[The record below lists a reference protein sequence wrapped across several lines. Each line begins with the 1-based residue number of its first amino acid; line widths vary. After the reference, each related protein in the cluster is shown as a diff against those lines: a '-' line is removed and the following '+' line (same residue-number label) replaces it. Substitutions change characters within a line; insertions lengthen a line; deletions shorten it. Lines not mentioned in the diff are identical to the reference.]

1 MFIFP
6 LRTWRLCALAG
17 GISKSE
23 NFRGFNLGNATIWKD
38 VFMAL
43 KEYKPGT
50 AFSGLVGITRS
61 PIQGVSF
68 KHTFDKAKAETNQRK
83 LDPR

>member
-1 MFIFP
+1 M
-6 LRTWRLCALAG
+6 
-17 GISKSE
+17 
-23 NFRGFNLGNATIWKD
+23 
-38 VFMAL
+38 VL

-50 AFSGLVGITRS
+50 SFSGVIGVAQS

>member
-1 MFIFP
+1 
-6 LRTWRLCALAG
+6 
-17 GISKSE
+17 
-23 NFRGFNLGNATIWKD
+23 
-38 VFMAL
+38 MAL

-50 AFSGLVGITRS
+50 AFSGVIGVAQS